1 MIGSNLLSI
10 ALGIIGTT
18 AIRLYRFVNRN
29 TNTIG
34 NIVSLYDYPVDCR
47 TSVQAVS
54 RTLMHQ
60 LGLDMQKSYIT
71 VYALEDVS
79 DIERDTSG
87 DVIYWNGKFWQSESS
102 TDWQNIDGWQ
112 GTLFVE
118 CGDSTPTLNRVFDD
132 TFDGTFA

>member
-1 MIGSNLLSI
+1 MIGSNLLSV

-18 AIRLYRFVNRN
+18 AIQLFRFVERN
-29 TNTIG
+29 TNAIG
-34 NIVSLYDYPVDCR
+34 NLVSLYDYPVDCR
-47 TSVQAVS
+47 TSVQAVP

-60 LGLDMQKSYIT
+60 LGLDMQKNYIT
-71 VYALEDVS
+71 VYAIDDVN

-87 DVIYWNGKFWQSESS
+87 DVIYWNGKYWQSESS
-102 TDWQNIDGWQ
+102 TDWHAIDGWQ

>member
-1 MIGSNLLSI
+1 M

-18 AIRLYRFVNRN
+18 AIRLYRFVDRN
-29 TNTIG
+29 TNAIG
-34 NIVSLYDYPVDCR
+34 NLVSLYDYPVDCR
-47 TSVQAVS
+47 TSVQAVP

-71 VYALEDVS
+71 VYAIDDVN

-87 DVIYWNGKFWQSESS
+87 DVIYWNGKYWQSESN
-102 TDWQNIDGWQ
+102 TDWHAIDGWQ

-118 CGDSTPTLNRVFDD
+118 VGDSTPVLNRVFDN
-132 TFDGTFA
+132 TFDGTFG